1 MERLKKEEKFRKFEG
16 RLKILAIRARV
27 ADDGKK
33 DIYEDLV
40 KKLETIR
47 EKRHLAMME
56 EENEESILYS
66 QLLDIVGN
74 EEDYQ
79 KILEDV
85 SNLLSEYNPGKNTKI
100 AREINDGEER

>member
-1 MERLKKEEKFRKFEG
+1 MDRLKEEKFRKFEG

-85 SNLLSEYNPGKNTKI
+85 SNLLSEYNPGKNTQI
-100 AREINDGEER
+100 TREVNDGEER